1 MTANATLDSES
12 SDFVEDADPK
22 LQSKVIVEVSSA
34 ADVAESG
41 RGKSA
46 VHPRVQEAEGGG
58 AWSSKEKSGRALA
71 RTTYAAPAASADR
84 EDATIASH
92 MLLLL
97 LLLLSGG
104 VHSSANDVA
113 MVTMPLVVVAVMSTA
128 TTDGTK

>member
-22 LQSKVIVEVSSA
+22 SQSKVIVEVSSA

-46 VHPRVQEAEGGG
+46 VQPRVQEGEGGG
-58 AWSSKEKSGRALA
+58 AWSSKEKSGRAHA
-71 RTTYAAPAASADR
+71 RTTYAAPAASAER

-92 MLLLL
+92 KLLL

-128 TTDGTK
+128 TTGGTK